1 MSFKLPEISDRTYN
15 FLGVIGI
22 VISIGLNLTLL
33 YQNRKIAKSLLAK
46 AEDKVKT
53 TVSNVV

>member
-1 MSFKLPEISDRTYN
+1 MGFKLPEISDRTYN
-15 FLGVIGI
+15 FLGVLGI

-33 YQNRKIAKSLLAK
+33 YQNRQIAKQLLAK

-53 TVSNVV
+53 TVGNVV

>member
-1 MSFKLPEISDRTYN
+1 MALKLPEISDRTYN

-33 YQNRKIAKSLLAK
+33 YQNRQIAKQLLAK

-53 TVSNVV
+53 TVGNVV